1 MSYTICVD
9 KLMRADAAHRCLKR
23 RVHRHRIAARN
34 AAEDKDAAQVAI
46 EAIQAQMVQA
56 DQQRDV
62 AIRCAEVSEEARTRT
77 MVLASQQTIE
87 FGHTKQEYMR

>member
-46 EAIQAQMVQA
+46 EAIQAQMV
-56 DQQRDV
+56 
-62 AIRCAEVSEEARTRT
+62 
-77 MVLASQQTIE
+77 
-87 FGHTKQEYMR
+87 